1 MTVTV
6 DGAPYLP
13 EPFAPGWRRES
24 FPAILD
30 TLAAR
35 YRTPL
40 RVQVREADGSTFTDI
55 ITPPRERPTT
65 RPWERPA
72 PETLTPPVTAVPPV
86 LHQVAGAGF
95 VPGEDVAVAIIH
107 AHSDASL
114 DGTARALLTA
124 ERTALNFVQL
134 LSGTATLTSTFVQ
147 AVAGTKAKIVDTR
160 KTLPGLRLAQ
170 KYAVRVGGGTNH
182 RIGLYDGIL
191 IKENHIIAAGSIK
204 AVIEQARSFAP
215 SNVFIEVEVENL
227 VQLEEA
233 LAAGAKM
240 ILLDNM
246 KLDEMRRAVEI
257 TAGRAELEAS
267 GGVNLE
273 RVRAI
278 AETGVDRIS
287 IGSLTKDVRAIDLS
301 LRHVEEE

>member
-1 MTVTV
+1 MTPKPRYRRTTPDTQPPTTPVPPGGGPVVLPVVEFTISADGAMTVTV

-124 ERTALNFVQL
+124 QQAATAVTGEVIPLGGV
-134 LSGTATLTSTFVQ
+134 SGTLGLS
-147 AVAGTKAKIVDTR
+147 
-160 KTLPGLRLAQ
+160 TLP
-170 KYAVRVGGGTNH
+170 
-182 RIGLYDGIL
+182 
-191 IKENHIIAAGSIK
+191 
-204 AVIEQARSFAP
+204 
-215 SNVFIEVEVENL
+215 
-227 VQLEEA
+227 
-233 LAAGAKM
+233 
-240 ILLDNM
+240 
-246 KLDEMRRAVEI
+246 
-257 TAGRAELEAS
+257 
-267 GGVNLE
+267 
-273 RVRAI
+273 
-278 AETGVDRIS
+278 
-287 IGSLTKDVRAIDLS
+287 
-301 LRHVEEE
+301 